1 MIGRLSGVVVAVS
14 SYSALIDVQGVGY
27 EVSCTRQ
34 AFESLVVG
42 SSAVLL
48 IHTDV
53 REDSITLCGFA
64 NELERNTFRLLLR
77 VSGIGVKTALDILT
91 KIESKDLLMKIA
103 SSDLQALTAI
113 KGLGK
118 KTAERIILELR
129 EKVFEHIDDGRD
141 VASKGASV
149 TLGHVEDALAALSGL
164 GITRKEAERALE
176 KVKESGEM
184 PCDVEGVIR
193 EALRWI

>member
-1 MIGRLSGVVVAVS
+1 MIGRLSGTTISVLGFQ
-14 SYSALIDVQGVGY
+14 ALIDVSGVGY
-27 EVSCTRQ
+27 EVLCTRQ
-34 AFESLVVG
+34 AALGLEPG
-42 SSAVLL
+42 KNAVLL

-53 REDSITLCGFA
+53 REDAITLCGFGS
-64 NELERNTFRLLLR
+64 ELERSTFRLLLK

-91 KIESKDLLMKIA
+91 KTDSKDLLMSIA

-129 EKVFEHIDDGRD
+129 EKVFEHID
-141 VASKGASV
+141 SKEEVKKSSGFNS
-149 TLGHVEDALAALSGL
+149 HEEDAISALTGL
-164 GITRKEAERALE
+164 GISRKEAERALE
-176 KVKESGEM
+176 KVKSSGEV
-184 PCDVEGVIR
+184 PGDAEGVIK